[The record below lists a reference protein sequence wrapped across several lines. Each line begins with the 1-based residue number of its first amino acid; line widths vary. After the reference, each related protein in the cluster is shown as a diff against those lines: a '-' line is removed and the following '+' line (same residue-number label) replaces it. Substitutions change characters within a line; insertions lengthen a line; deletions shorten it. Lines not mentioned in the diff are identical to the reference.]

1 MTETMPSENLQ
12 AYREHEA
19 PAAADAAESTSAC
32 GAKAAAV
39 DAADGMTACE
49 TTAPSDATESTAECE
64 RPSRATNGATN
75 AARPV
80 TPALAVFAGTVEG
93 RTFCEALSAAGVST
107 VAFVATE
114 YGNQLME
121 GLPGIQVRTGRLDAA
136 AMEEALAGVGI
147 VVDATHPYAVE
158 VSRNIRQAAA
168 ATGAEYVRIV
178 RACADE
184 ADGNGPNGT
193 HGTGSTEPITFAS
206 AAEVAAFLEGTQGNV
221 LLTTGSKE
229 LAAYATSAELME
241 RLWPRFLPDA
251 AAIERALELGYKRSQ
266 LICMQGPFS
275 LEMNVAMLKM
285 SRAKWLVTKDGG
297 KPGGF
302 AEKIQAADQ
311 AGARVLLIRKPE
323 EHETGLTL
331 EEAIERFAGC

>member
-1 MTETMPSENLQ
+1 MIETTPNET
-12 AYREHEA
+12 
-19 PAAADAAESTSAC
+19 PCT
-32 GAKAAAV
+32 GKAKAAAV
-39 DAADGMTACE
+39 ADVANSTCACESTLACE
-49 TTAPSDATESTAECE
+49 TSGSARADATNDLNVCDKPSLSAGVTAGCDK
-64 RPSRATNGATN
+64 
-75 AARPV
+75 
-80 TPALAVFAGTVEG
+80 PALAVFAGTVEG
-93 RTFCEALSAAGVST
+93 RTFCEALSAAGVPA

-136 AMEEALAGVGI
+136 AMEEALADVSI

-178 RACADE
+178 RAGANTKDGKD
-184 ADGNGPNGT
+184 ADG
-193 HGTGSTEPITFAS
+193 SSLAEPITFAS

-229 LAAYATSAELME
+229 LASYATTAELTE

-266 LICMQGPFS
+266 LICMQGPFT

-302 AEKIQAADQ
+302 AEKIQAAEQ

-331 EEAIERFAGC
+331 EEAIERFAGCER

>member
-1 MTETMPSENLQ
+1 MTETTPNETSHE
-12 AYREHEA
+12 REA
-19 PAAADAAESTSAC
+19 KAAAADAVNGTSAC
-32 GAKAAAV
+32 EQPSPVESKA
-39 DAADGMTACE
+39 
-49 TTAPSDATESTAECE
+49 SDASGTNK
-64 RPSRATNGATN
+64 PSLAANNEASPNG
-75 AARPV
+75 PS
-80 TPALAVFAGTVEG
+80 LAVFAGTVEG
-93 RTFCEALSAAGVST
+93 RTFCEALSSAGVSA

-136 AMEEALAGVGI
+136 AMQEALAGAGT

-168 ATGAEYVRIV
+168 AIGAEYVRIV
-178 RACADE
+178 RAQADRKE
-184 ADGNGPNGT
+184 DGKGADGSAEANPL
-193 HGTGSTEPITFAS
+193 TFGS
-206 AAEVAAFLEGTQGNV
+206 AADVARFLEGTQGNV

-229 LAAYATSAELME
+229 LAAYAITAELTE
-241 RLWPRFLPDA
+241 RLWPRFLPDP

-275 LEMNVAMLKM
+275 LEMNEAMLKM
-285 SRAKWLVTKDGG
+285 SKAKWLVTKDGG

-302 AEKIQAADQ
+302 AEKVQAAGST
-311 AGARVLLIRKPE
+311 GAQVLLIRKPE

>member
-1 MTETMPSENLQ
+1 MIETTPNETPCAGKTKTAVANVANSTCACESTL
-12 AYREHEA
+12 ACETSGSAR
-19 PAAADAAESTSAC
+19 ADAANDLNACDESSLSA
-32 GAKAAAV
+32 GV
-39 DAADGMTACE
+39 AADC
-49 TTAPSDATESTAECE
+49 DK
-64 RPSRATNGATN
+64 
-75 AARPV
+75 
-80 TPALAVFAGTVEG
+80 PALAVFAGTVEG
-93 RTFCEALSAAGVST
+93 RTFCEALSAAGVPA

-121 GLPGIQVRTGRLDAA
+121 GLPCIQVRTGRLDAA
-136 AMEEALAGVGI
+136 AMEKALAGVGT

-193 HGTGSTEPITFAS
+193 DGTRSDEPITFAS
-206 AAEVAAFLEGTQGNV
+206 AAEVAAFLEGTQGDV

-229 LAAYATSAELME
+229 LAAYATTAELTE

-302 AEKIQAADQ
+302 AEKIQAAEQ

-331 EEAIERFAGC
+331 EEAIERFAGCC

>member
-1 MTETMPSENLQ
+1 MIETAPNETPC
-12 AYREHEA
+12 AREA
-19 PAAADAAESTSAC
+19 N
-32 GAKAAAV
+32 GAAAV
-39 DAADGMTACE
+39 DAASSAGACE
-49 TTAPSDATESTAECE
+49 QTAPVAGEAIS
-64 RPSRATNGATN
+64 
-75 AARPV
+75 AAGSGK
-80 TPALAVFAGTVEG
+80 PALAVFAGTVEG
-93 RTFCEALSAAGVST
+93 RTFCEALSAAGVSA

-136 AMEEALAGVGI
+136 AMQEALAGIGT

-178 RACADE
+178 RAQADREEDDEGGDGSGE
-184 ADGNGPNGT
+184 ANPL
-193 HGTGSTEPITFAS
+193 TFDS
-206 AAEVAAFLEGTQGNV
+206 AADVARFLEGTQGNV

-229 LAAYATSAELME
+229 LAAYAITAKLTE

-302 AEKIQAADQ
+302 AEKIQAAEQ

-323 EHETGLTL
+323 GHETGLTL
-331 EEAIERFAGC
+331 EEAIERFAGSDSSKQSRYESIGNARRQINHHH

>member
-1 MTETMPSENLQ
+1 MIETTPNETPCAGKTKTAVADVANSTCACESMLACETSGS
-12 AYREHEA
+12 AR
-19 PAAADAAESTSAC
+19 ADAAIDLNACDKPSLSADV
-32 GAKAAAV
+32 AAGC
-39 DAADGMTACE
+39 DK
-49 TTAPSDATESTAECE
+49 
-64 RPSRATNGATN
+64 
-75 AARPV
+75 
-80 TPALAVFAGTVEG
+80 PALAVFAGTVEG
-93 RTFCEALSAAGVST
+93 RTFCEALSAAGVPA

-121 GLPGIQVRTGRLDAA
+121 GLPCIQVRMGRLDAA
-136 AMEEALAGVGI
+136 AMEEALAGVGT
-147 VVDATHPYAVE
+147 VVDATHPYAIE

-178 RACADE
+178 RAGADE

-193 HGTGSTEPITFAS
+193 DGTRSDEPITFAS

-229 LAAYATSAELME
+229 LAAYATTAELTE

-251 AAIERALELGYKRSQ
+251 AAIGRALELGYKRSQ

-302 AEKIQAADQ
+302 AEKIQAAEQ
-311 AGARVLLIRKPE
+311 ASARVLLIRKPE

-331 EEAIERFAGC
+331 EEAIERFAGLRS

>member
-1 MTETMPSENLQ
+1 MTEMTPSENPQ
-12 AYREHEA
+12 ARRGHEA
-19 PAAADAAESTSAC
+19 PVAADAADGASAWE
-32 GAKAAAV
+32 AKAAAV
-39 DAADGMTACE
+39 DVADSMTACE
-49 TTAPSDATESTAECE
+49 TTAPSNATRSTAECE
-64 RPSRATNGATN
+64 KPSLATNGVTN
-75 AARPV
+75 AAHPV

-93 RTFCEALSAAGVST
+93 RSFCEALSSAGVPA

-121 GLPGIQVRTGRLDAA
+121 GLSGIQVRMGRLGAA
-136 AMEEALAGVGI
+136 AMEEALAGVGT

-178 RACADE
+178 RECADE
-184 ADGNGPNGT
+184 ADGNGPDGT
-193 HGTGSTEPITFAS
+193 DGTDSTEPIAFAS

-229 LAAYATSAELME
+229 LAAYATSAELTE

-251 AAIERALELGYKRSQ
+251 TAIERALELGYKRSQ

-285 SRAKWLVTKDGG
+285 SQAKWLVTKDGG

-331 EEAIERFAGC
+331 EEAIERFV

>member
-1 MTETMPSENLQ
+1 MIETAPNETPC
-12 AYREHEA
+12 AREA
-19 PAAADAAESTSAC
+19 N
-32 GAKAAAV
+32 GAAAV
-39 DAADGMTACE
+39 DAASSAGACE
-49 TTAPSDATESTAECE
+49 QTAPVAGEAIS
-64 RPSRATNGATN
+64 
-75 AARPV
+75 AAGSGK
-80 TPALAVFAGTVEG
+80 PALAVFAGTVEG
-93 RTFCEALSAAGVST
+93 RTFCEALSAAGVSA

-136 AMEEALAGVGI
+136 AMQEALAGTGT

-178 RACADE
+178 RAQADRKE
-184 ADGNGPNGT
+184 DGKATAGT
-193 HGTGSTEPITFAS
+193 VDAEPLVFDS
-206 AAEVAAFLEGTQGNV
+206 AADVARFLEGTQGNV

-229 LAAYATSAELME
+229 LAAYAITAKLTE

-275 LEMNVAMLKM
+275 LEMNEAMLKM
-285 SRAKWLVTKDGG
+285 SKAKWLVTKDGG

-302 AEKIQAADQ
+302 AEKVQAAGSI
-311 AGARVLLIRKPE
+311 GAQVLLIRKPE

-331 EEAIERFAGC
+331 EEAIERFTGC

>member
-1 MTETMPSENLQ
+1 MIETAPNETPC
-12 AYREHEA
+12 AREA
-19 PAAADAAESTSAC
+19 N
-32 GAKAAAV
+32 GAAAV
-39 DAADGMTACE
+39 DAASSAGACE
-49 TTAPSDATESTAECE
+49 QTAPVAGEAIS
-64 RPSRATNGATN
+64 
-75 AARPV
+75 AAGSGK
-80 TPALAVFAGTVEG
+80 PALAVFAGTVEG
-93 RTFCEALSAAGVST
+93 RTFCEALSAAGVSA

-136 AMEEALAGVGI
+136 AMQEALAGIGT

-168 ATGAEYVRIV
+168 AIGAEYVRIV
-178 RACADE
+178 RAQADRKEDGKGTDGSGE
-184 ADGNGPNGT
+184 ANPL
-193 HGTGSTEPITFAS
+193 TFNS
-206 AAEVAAFLEGTQGNV
+206 AADVARFLEGTQGNV

-229 LAAYATSAELME
+229 LAAYATTAELTE
-241 RLWPRFLPDA
+241 RLWPRFLPDP

-302 AEKIQAADQ
+302 AEKIQAAEQ

-331 EEAIERFAGC
+331 EEAIERFAGSDSSKQSRYESIGNARRQINHHH

>member
-1 MTETMPSENLQ
+1 
-12 AYREHEA
+12 
-19 PAAADAAESTSAC
+19 
-32 GAKAAAV
+32 
-39 DAADGMTACE
+39 
-49 TTAPSDATESTAECE
+49 
-64 RPSRATNGATN
+64 
-75 AARPV
+75 
-80 TPALAVFAGTVEG
+80 
-93 RTFCEALSAAGVST
+93 
-107 VAFVATE
+107 
-114 YGNQLME
+114 ME

-136 AMEEALAGVGI
+136 AMQEALAGIGT

-178 RACADE
+178 RAQADREEDDEGGDGSGE
-184 ADGNGPNGT
+184 ANPL
-193 HGTGSTEPITFAS
+193 TFDS
-206 AAEVAAFLEGTQGNV
+206 AADVARFLEGTQGNV

-229 LAAYATSAELME
+229 LAAYAITAKLTE

-302 AEKIQAADQ
+302 AEKIQAAEQ

-331 EEAIERFAGC
+331 EEAIERFAGSDSSKQSRYESIGNARRQINHHH